1 MGIDGSGVW
10 DRGFGSNDKAATYH
24 RFQCSQLANALSA
37 VFAAPLRPF
46 PPPFRSLLLYFSL
59 DLNIQVFPFAPPL
72 PASLLSYPCFL
83 TACIFGF
90 YLYSDPRNLLATCPT
105 YQSPCASNYPWSVHY
120 VPSVNTKAKIHHCIS
135 LATPSLHD
143 H

>member
-90 YLYSDPRNLLATCPT
+90 YLYSDPRNLSSHMSNLSVTLRVQLSLECALCAIREH
-105 YQSPCASNYPWSVHY
+105 QSED
-120 VPSVNTKAKIHHCIS
+120 
-135 LATPSLHD
+135 TPLHQLG
-143 H
+143 HTESS